1 VAPNLRVPNVTYG
14 GLTTA
19 GGGGAGNAGGGGGG
33 INGGGIGSRVARAL
47 QYSIGGGAAA
57 ARRVRDAIPGLSDF
71 WQWRVL
77 RSATSN
83 GGVPDAATLVAAG
96 LPFTFYELGPAAA
109 TATTVSV
116 TLETLQL
123 AARLIN
129 RDANPSG
136 ETYAC
141 APLAGA
147 HCLVTVLSAAGLNL
161 RTLVGMGVS
170 WTELVDS
177 FGLRA
182 AYLSHPA
189 CMWLDPVSLPRMRL
203 STQPTSGSGVSL
215 DRLIMDVP
223 AYAVI

>member
-1 VAPNLRVPNVTYG
+1 M
-14 GLTTA
+14 
-19 GGGGAGNAGGGGGG
+19 
-33 INGGGIGSRVARAL
+33 
-47 QYSIGGGAAA
+47 AACPTPPP
-57 ARRVRDAIPGLSDF
+57 R
-71 WQWRVL
+71 
-77 RSATSN
+77 
-83 GGVPDAATLVAAG
+83 
-96 LPFTFYELGPAAA
+96 FYKLGPAAA

-147 HCLVTVLSAAGLNL
+147 DCLVTVLSAAGLNL

-170 WTELVDS
+170 WAELVES

-182 AYLSHPA
+182 AHLSHPA
-189 CMWLDPVSLPRMRL
+189 CMWLDPGSLHRMRL
-203 STQPTSGSGVSL
+203 STQTASGTGVSL

-223 AYAVI
+223 DLTPAILIRARTDRGVGTTSGMLAQLHGVDPLGPHCETPARCLIHRGLTGDEFASAPYTAMEWQLVLGLGGADITRGLCLTRENLVTMTTE